1 MQVGGASQENPGSA
15 LPVVLEASNGAVSS
29 GQSVRLQPGLPVVSI
44 VQEAHGSQQHAP
56 AAGLQPLSERNLSA
70 AGKDVQQ
77 GKLLRAAALPKRCQA
92 LRSVPAV
99 WADARYP
106 RAGTRSATQGEAR
119 SRRLC
124 SLHTLQE
131 THISQLSPG
140 DAFGQFFFFL
150 SGNISAAEHTVN
162 IWHP

>member
-15 LPVVLEASNGAVSS
+15 LPVVLGASNGAVSS
-29 GQSVRLQPGLPVVSI
+29 GQSVRLQPGLPVASI
-44 VQEAHGSQQHAP
+44 IQEAHGSQQHTP

-70 AGKDVQQ
+70 AGKDAP
-77 GKLLRAAALPKRCQA
+77 LFRAAALPKRCQA

-106 RAGTRSATQGEAR
+106 RAGARSAMQGEAR

-124 SLHTLQE
+124 SLHTLQK
-131 THISQLSPG
+131 TRISQLSPG
-140 DAFGQFFFFL
+140 DAFGQLFFFL
-150 SGNISAAEHTVN
+150 VTSLLLSIL
-162 IWHP
+162 